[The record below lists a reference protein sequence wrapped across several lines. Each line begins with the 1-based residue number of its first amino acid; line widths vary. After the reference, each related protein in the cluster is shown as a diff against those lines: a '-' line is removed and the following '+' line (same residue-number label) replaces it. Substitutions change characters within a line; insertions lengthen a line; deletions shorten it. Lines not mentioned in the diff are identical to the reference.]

1 MNARGLRISAIGVI
15 AIAGFILVGWHGAA
29 QANLVQNPGFET
41 GDFTDTGWDVQTAF
55 GGVVS
60 AYQGTYYAQTPC
72 AGLTATTVCQI
83 SQILE
88 TYAGTSAGGTYDVIF
103 AYNPGEGA
111 TSTYTEFWNGGL
123 VDTILGGSLGWNVY
137 TVRNLAALTSSTAL
151 TFGGRRNPAF
161 NGLDAIDVEQA
172 NATSSGSSD
181 STIHLTGTAVPEPS
195 SLVLLGSALIG
206 LGLARRRRNRA

>member
-15 AIAGFILVGWHGAA
+15 AIAGFTLVGWHGAA
-29 QANLVQNPGFET
+29 QAGF
-41 GDFTDTGWDVQTAF
+41 DFTDTGWDVQTAF
-55 GGVVS
+55 GGEVS

-72 AGLTATTVCQI
+72 AGLTVTTVCQI

-88 TYAGTSAGGTYDVIF
+88 TYAGTYAGGTYDVIF
-103 AYNPGEGA
+103 AYNPGKGA
-111 TSTYTEFWNGGL
+111 TSTNTEFWNGGL

-151 TFGGRRNPAF
+151 TFGGRQDPAF
-161 NGLDAIDVEQA
+161 NGLDAIDV
-172 NATSSGSSD
+172 
-181 STIHLTGTAVPEPS
+181 VPEPS